1 MLHTFYLI
9 QSLRVTGA
17 RIHFL
22 VEESKAECWFTSQG
36 DTVTQKSD
44 LGSLTVKS
52 RLVHATSDCSLA
64 AGFILVRH
72 NLTVILASQ

>member
-36 DTVTQKSD
+36 DTVIQKSD

-64 AGFILVRH
+64 AGFILGRH